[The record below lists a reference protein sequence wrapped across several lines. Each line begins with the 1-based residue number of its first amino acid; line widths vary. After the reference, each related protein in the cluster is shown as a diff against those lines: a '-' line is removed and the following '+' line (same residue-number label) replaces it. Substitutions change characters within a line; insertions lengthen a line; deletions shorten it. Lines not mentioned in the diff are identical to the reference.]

1 MVLNNEW
8 KMEKN
13 NLGAFDDTNVF
24 SSRVF
29 SAEDQVYS
37 GLFVVSGL
45 QKNWAA
51 LFSL

>member
-13 NLGAFDDTNVF
+13 NLGAFNDTNVF
-24 SSRVF
+24 SSCVY
-29 SAEDQVYS
+29 SGEDQVY
-37 GLFVVSGL
+37 GRLFVVSGL
-45 QKNWAA
+45 REIWAA